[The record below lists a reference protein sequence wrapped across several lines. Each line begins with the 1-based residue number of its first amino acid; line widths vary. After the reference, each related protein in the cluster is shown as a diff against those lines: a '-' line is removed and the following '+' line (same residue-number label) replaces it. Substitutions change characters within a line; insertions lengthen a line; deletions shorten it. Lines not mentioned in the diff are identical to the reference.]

1 MNSALLT
8 ENPMALGF
16 DPSHAPFDR
25 LTGPE
30 VETVRAALDI
40 NYFRAGETIV
50 AKDAAPQ
57 HLYIVMKGH
66 VDERDGEE
74 VLAILGPGDA
84 FDARALIQSGG
95 GPAFIASEETLL
107 YLLPRAV
114 TMRLIAANPR
124 FAAFFYTEIS
134 RKLDAAAAEADDA
147 RFGATM
153 QAKLGELHLHPAVF
167 VEARDSIEKTTSTMV
182 ETDCKAVFVE
192 DFEQVGI
199 VTATDLAKAAILQ
212 KLPLDSAIVKVAT
225 FDVVSCDIGD
235 FVATA
240 LLKMTRHNKR
250 RIAIS
255 KKGVYV
261 GVLEDIDLLAFVAG
275 GSQLVGARIDR
286 ARSLD
291 DLAREAQEIERQTRM
306 LRRQGVKI
314 DVVCEIVSDL
324 NRRLLAR
331 AFRLTAP
338 RSVAEHGCLI
348 VMGSEGRGEQT
359 VRTDQDNGLILS
371 EPVPEADLIAFRAAF
386 TQALTSFGFPP
397 CPGEVMVRN
406 PLWSK
411 TLEAWR
417 ADIRSW
423 VATPSETSHMN
434 IAILYDADTVA
445 GDPDLLHAVKAELV
459 AAMRGERARLAH
471 FARAIDQFPTP
482 IGLFNTLLPSRG
494 GEAMDLKKGGIF
506 PIVHGVRAWAI
517 ERGLE
522 ETNTAK
528 RIARLAEDGALDKHF
543 ARELTQSLFCLM
555 TMKLDASLGLSAS
568 GARADPGRLTGMDR
582 DLLRD
587 ALRIVKQF
595 KDILRRRF
603 NLAMF

>member
-1 MNSALLT
+1 
-8 ENPMALGF
+8 MALGF

-30 VETVRAALDI
+30 LETVRAALDI
-40 NYFRAGETIV
+40 GYFRAGETV
-50 AKDAAPQ
+50 LARDAAPET
-57 HLYIVMKGH
+57 LFIVMKGH
-66 VDERDGEE
+66 VDERDGDET
-74 VLAILGPGDA
+74 VAILGPGDA

-95 GPAFIASEETLL
+95 GPAFVASEETLC

-114 TMRLIAANPR
+114 AMRLIAANPR

-167 VEARDSIEKTTSTMV
+167 VEARDSIEHTTRIMA
-182 ETDCKAVFVE
+182 EADCKAVFVE
-192 DFEQVGI
+192 HGERVGI
-199 VTATDLAKAAILQ
+199 VTATDLAQAAILRR
-212 KLPLDSAIVKVAT
+212 LPLDSAIVKVASY
-225 FDVVSCDIGD
+225 DVVSCDIGD

-250 RIAIS
+250 RIAVS
-255 KKGVYV
+255 RKGIYV

-286 ARSLD
+286 ARSLE
-291 DLAREAQEIERQTRM
+291 DLAREAQEIERQTRT

-314 DVVCEIVSDL
+314 DVVGEIVSDL

-338 RSVAEHGCLI
+338 RSIAEKGCLI

-359 VRTDQDNGLILS
+359 MRTDQDNGLILS
-371 EPVPEADLIAFRAAF
+371 EPVPEADLDDFRVRF
-386 TQALTSFGFPP
+386 TQALESFGFPP
-397 CPGEVMVRN
+397 CPGDVMVRN

-411 TLEAWR
+411 PLDAWR
-417 ADIRSW
+417 ADIRAW
-423 VATPSETSHMN
+423 VVTPSEASHMN
-434 IAILYDADTVA
+434 IAILYDAEAVA
-445 GDPDLLHAVKAELV
+445 GDADLLRQVKADLV
-459 AAMRGERARLAH
+459 GAMRGERARLAH
-471 FARAIDQFPTP
+471 FARAIEQFPTP
-482 IGLFNTLLPSRG
+482 IGLFNSLLPTRG
-494 GEAMDLKKGGIF
+494 REALDLKKGGIF
-506 PIVHGVRAWAI
+506 PIVHGVRAWA
-517 ERGLE
+517 LE
-522 ETNTAK
+522 KGFGETNTAE
-528 RIARLAEDGALDKHF
+528 RIARLAEDGALDKSF

-555 TMKLDASLGLSAS
+555 TLKLDASLGLGAK
-568 GARADPGRLTGMDR
+568 GARVDPGELTGMDR

-595 KDILRRRF
+595 KDMMRRHF